1 MTTLIGTQRDPATLL
16 AALIALDYDA
26 IAAYQVA
33 IDRLE
38 HRECRERFKQF
49 RADHERHVRDLGHLL
64 RSMNVEPP
72 SGADIKQI
80 LTAGRVLLSDIVGG
94 DRAILEAMMTNEEES
109 NCAYEN
115 AASHCDLPGTIR
127 LTIERHLADERT
139 HRAWIE
145 DRALAFERLEKDEDA
160 AARGGD
166 WQPQTDVMA

>member
-33 IDRLE
+33 IDRLD
-38 HRECRERFKQF
+38 HRECREHFKHF
-49 RADHERHVRDLGHLL
+49 RDDHERHVRDLGHLL

-109 NCAYEN
+109 NCAYQN
-115 AASHCDLPGTIR
+115 AVSHCDLPGTIR

-145 DRALAFERLEKDEDA
+145 DRAAAFERMEREDNVLDRA
-160 AARGGD
+160 VD
-166 WQPQTDVMA
+166 WQPQTDATA